1 MKEHTEGVGDSA
13 ANGVSGPRR
22 RVRVLFGES
31 GGDFDCFFSRDFLGE
46 CLLPR
51 YDFEVV
57 RVASGADVLREAE
70 TGTYDLI
77 VLFLNNIIMP
87 KDDPRDLLVSL
98 VRRIKQQCGKP
109 ILTLCGAWQDTAFG
123 EEVTAAGAAFFFD
136 VPFDAQEWKAAVE
149 SCLAGNS
156 NRAAGARPG
165 G

>member
-46 CLLPR
+46 RLLSR

-57 RVASGADVLREAE
+57 RVASGDDVLREVE

-87 KDDPRDLLVSL
+87 KDDPQDLLVSL
-98 VRRIKQQCGKP
+98 VRMIKQQYGKP
-109 ILTLCGAWQDTAFG
+109 ILTLCGAWQDTAFA
-123 EEVTAAGAAFFFD
+123 EEVSAAGAAFFFGL
-136 VPFDAQEWKAAVE
+136 PFDTQEWNAAIE
-149 SCLAGNS
+149 CCLAGDS
-156 NRAAGARPG
+156 NRAADSRDS
-165 G
+165 